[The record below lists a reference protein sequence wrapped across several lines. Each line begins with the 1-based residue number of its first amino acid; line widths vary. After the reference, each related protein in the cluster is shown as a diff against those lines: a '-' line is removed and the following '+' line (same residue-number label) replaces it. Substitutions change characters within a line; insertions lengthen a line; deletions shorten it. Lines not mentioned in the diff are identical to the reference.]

1 MNITWS
7 ILQLD
12 RNLPDNGVY
21 TAHWSV
27 SAVDGDYAASAYGTA
42 SFTPDPTSPNFVPY
56 NQLTQDEVLTWV
68 WSKGVD
74 RFDTESSLVNQIDLK
89 KNPVTATGLPWVN
102 PQP

>member
-12 RNLPDNGVY
+12 RNLTDGGVY

-27 SAVDGDYAASAYGTA
+27 SAVDGDYSAYSYGTVG
-42 SFTPDPTSPNFVPY
+42 FTPDPSSPTFKPY
-56 NQLTQDEVLTWV
+56 NELTQDEVLNWV
-68 WSKGVD
+68 WSKDVD